1 MLDKMEV
8 RQDAMIAIETQLKEE
23 MKQVASV
30 KTQVAEKFTLLRDDR
45 DTLLK
50 KVDNIDFEIGQYRMD
65 IMDYK
70 KKLTNDFGNKF
81 LDLKKSDLKI

>member
-1 MLDKMEV
+1 MT
-8 RQDAMIAIETQLKEE
+8 AIEKQLRDE
-23 MKQVASV
+23 MKGIASV
-30 KTQVAEKFTLLRDDR
+30 SGQVTERFRLLRADR
-45 DTLLK
+45 NALLK